1 MREIQRTIVSALIWS
16 KDGKILMGRKDPA
29 KGGVY
34 PDAWHLPGGGVDDG
48 ENLEQALRREINE
61 EVGIDVSKQSVI
73 LIPKKGKGASEK
85 TLKTGEKVLAHMEFN
100 YFEVHIDKNADE
112 IEVQLGDDLVY
123 LHWFSKRE
131 LPDVKQIPGGKE
143 FFQEIGYID

>member
-34 PDAWHLPGGGVDDG
+34 PDAWHLPGGGVDGG

-61 EVGIDVSKQSVI
+61 EIGIDVSRHRIVH
-73 LIPKKGKGASEK
+73 IPKKGKGSSEK
-85 TLKTGEKVLAHMEFN
+85 TLKNGEKVLVHMEFN
-100 YFEVHIDKNADE
+100 YFEVHIDRNYNE
-112 IEVQLGDDLVY
+112 IKIKPSDDLIE
-123 LHWFSKRE
+123 LHWFGKDE
-131 LPDVKQIPGGKE
+131 LPDVKQIPRGKK